1 MNYFGNFSFYS
12 FGSSLRQSLLF
23 DFGVMLMSH
32 ESFWLFGIDYL
43 EQCSIEGNGAI
54 ELFLT
59 RMNFKSEKN
68 VLKVLNVVRDKG
80 YVDVGKFLNVPMC
93 RFIIIKSIL
102 WFIYRKRTVPC
113 PSTKEFQQWPI
124 WQCS

>member
-1 MNYFGNFSFYS
+1 
-12 FGSSLRQSLLF
+12 
-23 DFGVMLMSH
+23 MLMSH

-59 RMNFKSEKN
+59 KMNFKSEKN

-80 YVDVGKFLNVPMC
+80 YIDVGMC
-93 RFIIIKSIL
+93 INTISVRSD
-102 WFIYRKRTVPC
+102 
-113 PSTKEFQQWPI
+113 FQQFARY
-124 WQCS
+124 

>member
-1 MNYFGNFSFYS
+1 M
-12 FGSSLRQSLLF
+12 LF

-59 RMNFKSEKN
+59 KMNFKSEKT

-80 YVDVGKFLNVPMC
+80 YVDVG
-93 RFIIIKSIL
+93 
-102 WFIYRKRTVPC
+102 
-113 PSTKEFQQWPI
+113 EF
-124 WQCS
+124 